1 MKDQIIVI
9 TGGATGMGLAF
20 AKELVKHNTVISL
33 DRTPAKIDAL
43 KAALPAVHSIK
54 ADVTS
59 NDDLNHAI
67 EAIGSQFGKI
77 DVLFNNAGKG
87 STFHIDSTPEEEL
100 LKNVDVE
107 MAINYRTPIALTKK
121 ALPLLKKSS
130 NPIVIVNTSGL
141 AYMPIAY
148 LGGYCASK
156 TAAHF
161 ITMSMR
167 HQLQPLKIRVVEVL
181 PPNVDTELNTNKGVK
196 KMSVEE
202 FTRIFLNKLEK
213 GQDVINVGE
222 SAMLEKISR
231 LFPKLAFKMLNK

>member
-1 MKDQIIVI
+1 MKDQIVVI
-9 TGGATGMGLAF
+9 TGGATGMGLAV
-20 AKELVKHNTVISL
+20 AKELVKQNTVISL

-43 KAALPAVHSIK
+43 KAALPSVHSIK

-59 NDDLNHAI
+59 NDDLNRAI
-67 EAIGSQFGKI
+67 ETIASQFGKI

-100 LKNVDVE
+100 LKNVDME
-107 MAINYRTPIALTKK
+107 MAINYRAPIALTKK
-121 ALPLLKKSS
+121 ALPLLKNSAH
-130 NPIVIVNTSGL
+130 PIVIVNTSGL
-141 AYMPIAY
+141 AYMPIAF

-161 ITMSMR
+161 ITMSIR
-167 HQLQPLKIRVVEVL
+167 HQLQPLNIRVVEVL
-181 PPNVDTELNTNKGVK
+181 PPNVDTELNTSDRK

-202 FTRIFLNKLEK
+202 FTRIFLDKLEK

-222 SAMLEKISR
+222 SSGLEKFSR